1 MKEEFKDLNK
11 FRKSAYKKDEKQE
24 NFLEDFNKYLL
35 DKEIK
40 EYDDFPIK
48 HPFLFVIGAPRS
60 GTTLLTQL
68 IANTFDISYIN
79 NLSARFFLAPLH
91 GIRFS
96 KTVLGETRKSSFH
109 SDYARTQGLNEIHEF
124 GYFWRYWLN
133 KHSFDDITYAREKED
148 KIDWTGVK
156 KVLSTLQN
164 ETERAFIF
172 KNIYGSYH
180 MKKFVDLLEKV
191 IFVYIERDELD
202 TAVSILNARKKYN
215 TDLNI
220 WWSYQPL
227 EYNQIKDLDYW
238 GQIAGQIYYLQRFY
252 LKEMKQLPE
261 KNVMKIAY
269 KEMCEDPASIIE
281 QIKEKCKMHENYDI
295 PVINDVPEK
304 FPYRKYDNT
313 DEEKKIFRQKFEALR
328 NGKI

>member
-1 MKEEFKDLNK
+1 MNENFKDLNK
-11 FRKSAYKKDEKQE
+11 YRKKNYKKDEKQE
-24 NFLEDFNKYLL
+24 NFLEDFNNYLL
-35 DKEIK
+35 KKEIK
-40 EYDDFPIK
+40 EYQDYPVNY
-48 HPFLFVIGAPRS
+48 PFIFVIGAPRS

-79 NLSARFFLAPLH
+79 NLAARFFLAPLH
-91 GIRFS
+91 GLRFS
-96 KTVLGETRKSSFH
+96 NTILGDTRKSSFH

-133 KHSFDDITYAREKED
+133 KHTFDDITYAKEKED
-148 KIDWTGVK
+148 DIDWKGVK
-156 KVLSTLQN
+156 KVLSTLQH
-164 ETERAFIF
+164 ETNRPFVF

-180 MKKFVDLLEKV
+180 MKRFTNLLGKT
-191 IFVYIERDELD
+191 IFIYIERDELD

-238 GQIAGQIYYLQRFY
+238 GQIAGQIYYLQQFY
-252 LKEMKQLPE
+252 LKEMEGIPE
-261 KNVMKIAY
+261 KNVLKISY
-269 KEMCEDPASIIE
+269 KKMCDNPASIID
-281 QIKEKCKMHENYDI
+281 QIKQKCKEHDAFDI

-304 FPYRKYDNT
+304 FPYRKYENSDK
-313 DEEKKIFRQKFEALR
+313 EKNIFREKFEALR
-328 NGKI
+328 SGKI